1 MDYKIPFTI
10 LGVILQ
16 LLSKNEVE
24 KAYDF
29 FIKSCLLK
37 DGSFDK
43 MLIIYLRN
51 ISFLFVSEIIEISK
65 RESFQDETDEKDLI
79 NTINEN
85 LIKTMNVEPNFFII
99 CLMPY
104 LFDINVNLFWID
116 RDLIQSKDGIINF
129 IDEENGENLP
139 SISIGFFYSS
149 YHKIY
154 SNTFIQENENINLL
168 FQTKVNN
175 LTKLRYVKIV

>member
-1 MDYKIPFTI
+1 
-10 LGVILQ
+10 
-16 LLSKNEVE
+16 
-24 KAYDF
+24 
-29 FIKSCLLK
+29 
-37 DGSFDK
+37 
-43 MLIIYLRN
+43 
-51 ISFLFVSEIIEISK
+51 
-65 RESFQDETDEKDLI
+65 
-79 NTINEN
+79 
-85 LIKTMNVEPNFFII
+85 MNVEPNFFII

-139 SISIGFFYSS
+139 SLSIGYFYSS
-149 YHKIY
+149 YHKVY

-175 LTKLRYVKIV
+175 LTKLTFQIKNPNKCEICKNDSFIIFLEQKFKICKNCLGKYINKICSFRNDALIKGNYIGQEYYSRAFNITDEYVLNDY